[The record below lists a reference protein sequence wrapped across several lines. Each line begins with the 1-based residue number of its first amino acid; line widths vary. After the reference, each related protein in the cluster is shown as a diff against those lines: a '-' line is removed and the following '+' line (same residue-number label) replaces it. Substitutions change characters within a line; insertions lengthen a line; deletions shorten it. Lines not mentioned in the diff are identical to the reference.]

1 MRRESDRSLFD
12 NRLVLELRARLKY
25 FLKSIVSLDTR
36 PSLLV
41 LDEADAELLRSLPNN
56 FLQCLTAEHNPVSN
70 FLISHCNSSSINSFN

>member
-41 LDEADAELLRSLPNN
+41 LDEADAEL
-56 FLQCLTAEHNPVSN
+56 
-70 FLISHCNSSSINSFN
+70 